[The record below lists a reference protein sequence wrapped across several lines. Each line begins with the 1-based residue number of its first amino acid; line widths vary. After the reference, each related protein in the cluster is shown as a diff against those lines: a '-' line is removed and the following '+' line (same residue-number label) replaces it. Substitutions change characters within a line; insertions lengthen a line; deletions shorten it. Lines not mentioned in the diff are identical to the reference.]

1 MSSSI
6 GARNTRPPFNE
17 HETGN
22 GRAGSLRRR
31 TSVKGEVTEMVPHS
45 DLFNPAHYQS
55 VRKPLLEAETMPGWC
70 YTSPEFYRREVERIW
85 KKAWNFVGSVGQI
98 PNPGDYFTLTFVGI
112 PLIILKDGN
121 GALRAF
127 ANSCRHRGSELLEG
141 SGNCKLI
148 SCPYHSWTYELDG
161 RLRGAPEMDK
171 TLGFDKSQY
180 GLIPI
185 HLDTWGGF
193 LFVNFDNNA
202 GPLQKFL
209 GNLPEKLAP
218 YRLEN
223 MALVRR
229 KTYDM
234 ACNWKLFVENAKESY
249 HIGTVHRATIN
260 KYASAKSAGYW
271 VEEPTGEY
279 VVTFAQHE
287 GSMALLKG
295 AKGFPTIEGLLGK
308 REAGGTYAPLIYP
321 STYLACTIDC
331 AWYLE
336 MHPLGP
342 GKTRMIHGALFP
354 KDRLERP
361 DFEEVVENYFN
372 RWDVTIE
379 EDIVA
384 SERQQKGIDSP
395 YAPPGRFSHRE
406 PLVHQIDNWILDQV
420 LDP

>member
-1 MSSSI
+1 M
-6 GARNTRPPFNE
+6 
-17 HETGN
+17 
-22 GRAGSLRRR
+22 
-31 TSVKGEVTEMVPHS
+31 
-45 DLFNPAHYQS
+45 
-55 VRKPLLEAETMPGWC
+55 
-70 YTSPEFYRREVERIW
+70 
-85 KKAWNFVGSVGQI
+85 
-98 PNPGDYFTLTFVGI
+98 GI
-112 PLIILKDGN
+112 PVIILRDLKGT
-121 GALRAF
+121 LRAF

-161 RLRGAPEMDK
+161 KLRGAPEMDK
-171 TLGFDKSQY
+171 TLNFDKAQY

-185 HLDTWGGF
+185 KLDTWGGF
-193 LFVNFDNNA
+193 IFVNFDHNA
-202 GPLQKFL
+202 GPLKEFL
-209 GNLPEKLAP
+209 GGLPEKLAP

-223 MALVRR
+223 MALARR
-229 KTYDM
+229 KVFDM
-234 ACNWKLFVENAKESY
+234 DCNWKLFVENAKEAY
-249 HIGTVHRATIN
+249 HIATVHRATIN
-260 KYASAKSAGYW
+260 QYASAKAAGYW
-271 VEEPTGEY
+271 VEEASGEY
-279 VVTFAQHE
+279 VISFAQHE

-295 AKGFPTIEGLLGK
+295 AKGFPTNESLLGR

-342 GKTRMIHGALFP
+342 DKTRLVHGALFP
-354 KDRLERP
+354 RDRLARP
-361 DFEEVVENYFN
+361 DYEEVAKNYFH

-406 PLVHQIDNWILDQV
+406 PLVHEIDNWILDRV
-420 LDP
+420 LDK